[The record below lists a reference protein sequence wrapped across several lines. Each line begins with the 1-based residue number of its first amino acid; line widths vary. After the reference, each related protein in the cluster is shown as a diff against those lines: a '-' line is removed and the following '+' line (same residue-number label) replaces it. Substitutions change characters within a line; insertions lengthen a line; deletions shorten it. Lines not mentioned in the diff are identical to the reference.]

1 MIYDKEKENLWEDV
15 VLVKKIG
22 ESDDE
27 ERSFDKEKV

>member
-1 MIYDKEKENLWEDV
+1 MIKRRKIYGEEI